1 MNNWKFLKKYELDTN
16 KHISQVK
23 EGDIVMN
30 RHGEFG
36 IVSDL
41 SNSDAR
47 VYVGNSMQISVTG
60 DNGLDTLEI
69 NGFKIYKLKQLQ
81 NDTK

>member
-1 MNNWKFLKKYELDTN
+1 MNKKEFLQKYELDSN

-23 EGDIVMN
+23 EGDMVMN

-47 VYVGNSMQISVTG
+47 VYVDNSMQISVTG

-69 NGFKIYKLKQLQ
+69 NGFKIYKLKQ
-81 NDTK
+81 D

>member
-1 MNNWKFLKKYELDTN
+1 MNNQEFLKKYELDTN
-16 KHISQVK
+16 NHISQVK

-36 IVSDL
+36 IVSNL

-69 NGFKIYKLKQLQ
+69 NGFEIYKIKKI
-81 NDTK
+81 TK